1 MKIELHIERVYRR
14 VSHYKLNER
23 ISYSIHNYIAHVG
36 MDMNP
41 PISLSKHIKLCV
53 TARILHRYCTIDYDA
68 QSL

>member
-1 MKIELHIERVYRR
+1 MKIELHVERVYRR
-14 VSHYKLNER
+14 VSHYKSNEI
-23 ISYSIHNYIAHVG
+23 ISYFIYSYIAYVR